1 MTIPV
6 QPSLLHPALVLAC
19 GMVCCFLGERLF
31 RILLALSGFLA
42 GWMAA
47 ESLLGSFALPWPGPG
62 LVAAGLLCAVLA
74 LLLLRV
80 SFFLAGAAA
89 GWITAWALFG
99 APMAISIAA
108 AVVSGV
114 LAAILAR
121 RFIAVLSALAGA
133 LTAAAG
139 AASLTGI
146 DSGIAFYAASAL
158 LWIAGSIV
166 QLRHVRR

>member
-1 MTIPV
+1 MTAPV
-6 QPSLLHPALVLAC
+6 QTALLHPALVMAC
-19 GMVCCFLGERLF
+19 GMVCCFAGERIF

-47 ESLLGSFALPWPGPG
+47 EYLLGGFSLPWPGLG

-74 LLLLRV
+74 LVLLRV
-80 SFFLAGAAA
+80 SFFLGGAAA
-89 GWITAWALFG
+89 GWFTAWALIG
-99 APMAISIAA
+99 APLLVSIAA
-108 AVVSGV
+108 AILSGV

-121 RFIAVLSALAGA
+121 RFIAVLTALAGA

-146 DSGIAFYAASAL
+146 DSGIVFYAASAL
-158 LWIAGSIV
+158 LWAAGSIV
-166 QLRHVRR
+166 QLRHVRG